1 MAQSKEKR
9 KQWREEDMVSA
20 LEAVSQGTAVSTA
33 AKAFNVPRK
42 TLDDHVKGRVQHGT
56 KPGTDTVLTE
66 EEEAALMSYLVYMAQ
81 RGFPLTR
88 TMTMAFAW
96 AIAKRAGNAERFNP
110 DLGPGKHWWSNF
122 CKRHPRLTLRK
133 SDKLDRSCA
142 ECLNPEV
149 VGESFDLLDKI
160 LTDNNLK
167 DAQRQIYNCD
177 ETFLPLDAT
186 REKVVTLKNTKNV
199 YAQSHGTT
207 EHISMLCAASAAGFP
222 LPPMIIYPKAYP
234 GGAYTFEG
242 PDDALYGKSESGY
255 VDSELFIKW
264 MEKIFLKFA
273 VPERPI
279 ILFVDGH
286 KSHLNLDVVDM
297 ARNNDVILFC
307 LPPHTT
313 HALQPLDVAVFKSF
327 KNHFSKAVKALSY
340 AKKNFVVLKRDF
352 AQVVKDPFEQAFS
365 IPNIKAGFRKSGI
378 FPFNRNVVDQSKMIP
393 STLHDLSDASS
404 SSQTEPCG
412 SSNEPL
418 PSSSRRL
425 MTPALFSSPSS
436 DSVAPMSTPSSLH
449 SPGSDNSI
457 SIPSTI
463 SNSSYTL
470 TSDTP
475 TTNSASNDCSDAELS
490 VLAPNTPSPIVSSSG
505 INSSQDANPTT
516 VANTPPNSAP
526 SSTGIMNPLVRAGLI
541 PAHLADIL
549 ATPPANAATQRRVR
563 RITKARVLTAREYVE
578 MMEEKEKKEK
588 EAAELKQK
596 RKEEREQKKLE
607 REQKKERRKQEMD
620 WKKRD
625 GEQKQQDKERAERKR
640 KCAEKLQQAPK
651 SKYKCTTEH
660 VQQVIESDDSQSHDS
675 QSHDSQSDDSQSDC
689 ECVPE
694 SSRPSR
700 KIRDFG
706 IVVMQIQM
714 MMPFSVICAR
724 LESQRDASKFHTSGL
739 IVILVENGCIH
750 FVPSDRIMSLVSI
763 YVSIAFDFVKSWCVR
778 PASYLIILCVVY
790 LPTSSVFIF
799 VISCLRA
806 VRSCLISSL

>member
-9 KQWREEDMVSA
+9 KQWREEDMASA
-20 LEAVSQGTAVSTA
+20 MEAVSQGTAVSTA

-42 TLDDHVKGRVQHGT
+42 TLDDRVKGRVKHGT
-56 KPGTDTVLTE
+56 KPGPDTVLTE

-96 AIAKRAGNAERFNP
+96 AIAKRAGNAERFNS

-122 CKRHPRLTLRK
+122 CKRHPRLTLQK

-142 ECLNPEV
+142 ECLNPKV
-149 VGESFDLLDKI
+149 VEEYFDLLDKV
-160 LTDNNLK
+160 LTDSNLK
-167 DAQRQIYNCD
+167 NAQYNCD

-186 REKVVTLKNTKNV
+186 REKVITLKNTKNV
-199 YAQSHGTT
+199 YAHSHGTT

-234 GGAYTFEG
+234 GGAYTFAG
-242 PDDALYGKSESGY
+242 PDDAVYGKSESGY

-279 ILFVDGH
+279 ILFIDGH
-286 KSHLNLDVVDM
+286 KSHVTLDVVDM

-327 KNHFSKAVKALSY
+327 KNHFSKAVKALSF
-340 AKKNFVVLKRDF
+340 AKKNFVVSKRDF

-365 IPNIKAGFRKSGI
+365 IPNIKSGFRKSGS
-378 FPFNRNVVDQSKMIP
+378 FPFNRNVVDESKMLP

-404 SSQTEPCG
+404 SSQTEPYG
-412 SSNEPL
+412 SSNEPS
-418 PSSSRRL
+418 PSSSRRS

-436 DSVAPMSTPSSLH
+436 DSVPPMSSPSLHSPSSDSIAPMSTPSSLHSPSSDSIAPMSTPSSLHSPSSDSIAPMSTPSSLHSPSSDSIAPMSTPSSLHSPSSDSIAPMSTPSSLH

-457 SIPSTI
+457 PSTN

-470 TSDTP
+470 TCDTP
-475 TTNSASNDCSDAELS
+475 TTNSASNDCSDAESS

-505 INSSQDANPTT
+505 VGTPGIDSSQEANPTT
-516 VANTPPNSAP
+516 VANTPPDSAP

-563 RITKARVLTAREYVE
+563 RITKARVLTAKEYVE

-596 RKEEREQKKLE
+596 QKEETRE
-607 REQKKERRKQEMD
+607 RKKEVRERTGKGKKETGNGSEEERQETEGAG
-620 WKKRD
+620 K
-625 GEQKQQDKERAERKR
+625 GER
-640 KCAEKLQQAPK
+640 
-651 SKYKCTTEH
+651 
-660 VQQVIESDDSQSHDS
+660 
-675 QSHDSQSDDSQSDC
+675 
-689 ECVPE
+689 
-694 SSRPSR
+694 SS
-700 KIRDFG
+700 
-706 IVVMQIQM
+706 
-714 MMPFSVICAR
+714 
-724 LESQRDASKFHTSGL
+724 
-739 IVILVENGCIH
+739 
-750 FVPSDRIMSLVSI
+750 
-763 YVSIAFDFVKSWCVR
+763 
-778 PASYLIILCVVY
+778 
-790 LPTSSVFIF
+790 
-799 VISCLRA
+799 
-806 VRSCLISSL
+806 